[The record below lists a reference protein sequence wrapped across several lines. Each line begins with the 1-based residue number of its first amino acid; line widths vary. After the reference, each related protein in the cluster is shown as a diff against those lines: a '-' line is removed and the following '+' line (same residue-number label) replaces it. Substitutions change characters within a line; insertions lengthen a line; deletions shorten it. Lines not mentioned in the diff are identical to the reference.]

1 MTYDPR
7 DQQGHSSGPHS
18 IAPHAISMWP
28 RDVGQPGP
36 PPAAPMAVAPPRDA
50 STMIMMGVG
59 VAMLVALSV
68 IGVQLGRKDRADH
81 PERAMA
87 ASKPVAAA
95 AAAPP
100 KAATALPAAA
110 PTDPPVSIELDDS
123 ETVPTVSA
131 NKLPDVQPGA
141 PATADTAIHSNA
153 AVPPNPY

>member
-7 DQQGHSSGPHS
+7 EQQGHSSGPHS

-28 RDVGQPGP
+28 RDVGQPAP
-36 PPAAPMAVAPPRDA
+36 PHAPMPVAAPRDA
-50 STMIMMGVG
+50 STTIMMAVG
-59 VAMLVALSV
+59 VVMLVALSI
-68 IGVQLGRKDRADH
+68 IGVQLGRKDRAEH
-81 PERAMA
+81 PERAQA

-95 AAAPP
+95 VAPP
-100 KAATALPAAA
+100 KATTALPAAA

-123 ETVPTVSA
+123 ETVPTINA
-131 NKLPDVQPGA
+131 NKLPDVTPGA